1 MDLKKSDMAFDYI
14 WSADLDNDNP
24 KQTDITD
31 STEPDRAEGYE
42 MLYFATELPNAFTGT
57 LTIYP

>member
-1 MDLKKSDMAFDYI
+1 MAFDYI